1 MKGLQ
6 RTISA
11 YFTKLQID
19 LKEIKTMP
27 LEAWLTYT
35 FITTTFLLIPGPTL
49 LLVISYS
56 LLRGRSAVMA
66 LVVGVGLGDLTAMIL
81 SFLGVGL
88 LLETVAT
95 AFYFLKWL
103 GAVYLIWLGIK
114 MWRSTTKE
122 IEISEKD
129 KQQASREILRN
140 AYVTTA
146 LNPKSIV
153 FFMAFMPQFMK
164 PELPFAPQVLV
175 LGGTFFVLAIIIV
188 VAYALFASYA
198 GKQMKVPAIQRW
210 TQRIGGGLLVGAGG
224 ITAVR
229 S

>member
-1 MKGLQ
+1 
-6 RTISA
+6 
-11 YFTKLQID
+11 
-19 LKEIKTMP
+19 MP
-27 LEAWLTYT
+27 LETWLTYT

-103 GAVYLIWLGIK
+103 GAAYLIWLGIK
-114 MWRSTTKE
+114 MWRSSTDE
-122 IEISEKD
+122 IKISEKD
-129 KQQASREILRN
+129 KQLASREILRN

-153 FFMAFMPQFMK
+153 FFLAFMPQFL
-164 PELPFAPQVLV
+164 EADLAFVPQALV
-175 LGGTFFVLAIIIV
+175 MGGTFFVLAIIMVIV
-188 VAYALFASYA
+188 YAMLASYA
-198 GKQMKVPAIQRW
+198 GKQLRIPAIQRW

-224 ITAVR
+224 MTAV
-229 S
+229 SS

>member
-1 MKGLQ
+1 
-6 RTISA
+6 
-11 YFTKLQID
+11 
-19 LKEIKTMP
+19 MP
-27 LEAWLTYT
+27 LETWLTYT

-103 GAVYLIWLGIK
+103 GAAYLIWLGIK
-114 MWRSTTKE
+114 MWRSSTDE
-122 IEISEKD
+122 IKISEKD

-153 FFMAFMPQFMK
+153 FFLAFMPQFL
-164 PELPFAPQVLV
+164 EADLAFVPQALV
-175 LGGTFFVLAIIIV
+175 MGGTFFVLAIIMVI
-188 VAYALFASYA
+188 AYALLASYA
-198 GKQMKVPAIQRW
+198 GKQLRMPAIQRW
-210 TQRIGGGLLVGAGG
+210 TQRIGGGLLIGAGG
-224 ITAVR
+224 MTAV
-229 S
+229 SS

>member
-1 MKGLQ
+1 
-6 RTISA
+6 
-11 YFTKLQID
+11 
-19 LKEIKTMP
+19 MP
-27 LEAWLTYT
+27 LETWLTYT

-103 GAVYLIWLGIK
+103 GAAYLIWLGIK
-114 MWRSTTKE
+114 MWRSSTDE
-122 IEISEKD
+122 IKFSAKD
-129 KQQASREILRN
+129 KQLASREILRN

-153 FFMAFMPQFMK
+153 FFLAFMPQFLEA
-164 PELPFAPQVLV
+164 ELPFASQALV
-175 LGGTFFVLAIIIV
+175 MGGTFFVLAIIMVI
-188 VAYALFASYA
+188 AYALLASYA
-198 GKQMKVPAIQRW
+198 GKQLRMPAIQRW
-210 TQRIGGGLLVGAGG
+210 TQRIGGGLLIGAGG
-224 ITAVR
+224 MTAV
-229 S
+229 SS